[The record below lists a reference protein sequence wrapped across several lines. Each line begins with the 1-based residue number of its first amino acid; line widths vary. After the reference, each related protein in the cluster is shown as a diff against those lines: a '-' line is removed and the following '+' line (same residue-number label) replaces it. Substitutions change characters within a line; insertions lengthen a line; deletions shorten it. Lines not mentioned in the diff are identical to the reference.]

1 MLSLDAK
8 EWTLLKGGYRTPY
21 DASVEL
27 RLLESASSPDTKIL
41 DKLTENLY
49 HQGDVGV
56 ASYAAIPH
64 LSRIYQNK
72 KWLDFRLPSLAAAIE
87 EARFDEQNPSLPDWL
102 LPDYRD
108 SLKSIA
114 QYCLSRIDD
123 QSDRNFARA
132 VLGLVAI
139 LFNERGLFELIDF
152 VHIGDE
158 AKALELYETYG

>member
-8 EWTLLKGGYRTPY
+8 EWTLFDGGYRQPY
-21 DASVEL
+21 DASLQL
-27 RLLESASSPDTKIL
+27 RLLESASKPDANIL
-41 DKLTENLY
+41 DQLWENLY

-56 ASYAAIPH
+56 ASYAAIPQIW
-64 LSRIYQNK
+64 RIYQNK
-72 KWLDFRLPSLAAAIE
+72 GWLDFHLPALAAFIE
-87 EARFDEQNPSLPDWL
+87 EARFRDENPSVPDWL
-102 LPDYRD
+102 MPDYRD

-114 QYCLSRIDD
+114 QYCLSRLDD

-152 VHIGDE
+152 VEIGDE